1 MGKGG
6 AIKKLTL
13 DGLARE
19 LSSDNDPN
27 FTLGGRYITEK
38 QETTGKPFFLI
49 DGVSGILAGLEERVS
64 HLDGTLATLNAS
76 MQKCA
81 DVGPVSC
88 LVEMADGAKYTA
100 AGGVMIMP
108 DDAPGGLMT
117 IREGKATYSVHP
129 DEGKWIQA

>member
-6 AIKKLTL
+6 AIKKFVL
-13 DGLARE
+13 DGLTRE

-27 FTLGGRYITEK
+27 FTIGGRYVTEK

-49 DGVSGILAGLEERVS
+49 DGVSGVLSGLEERVS
-64 HLDGTLATLNAS
+64 HADGTLATLDAA

-81 DVGPVSC
+81 DTGPVSC

-100 AGGVMIMP
+100 AGGVMIAP